1 MGSSGKVIHKS
12 EQQKKGDVGKHVNR
26 EMCIKQF
33 NTSFVAAT
41 AICIWKSHREHCKL
55 VVVHSDTVCISC
67 PRVQSP
73 PPPHTTYVVFY
84 TTYIFKKKKK
94 KRKPALPVCS
104 SFAWP
109 APGCPV
115 PDPAQE
121 GYYWPGGASGWG
133 KAKTV
138 MGGCRLTG
146 RHPRPEENKQLMRGI
161 KADECN
167 IKHYTLTMLIIC
179 V

>member
-26 EMCIKQF
+26 EMCIKRF

-41 AICIWKSHREHCKL
+41 AICIWKSHRAL
-55 VVVHSDTVCISC
+55 QISGC
-67 PRVQSP
+67 AQWYCLYQLSKGTKP
-73 PPPHTTYVVFY
+73 PQY
-84 TTYIFKKKKK
+84 YICSILYYIYIYRK

-161 KADECN
+161 KADERN